1 MNFIFKLFLLA
12 AVLLV
17 SCGKD
22 DHSGGPGPILTGK
35 NKLVVSVM
43 HHTYAVAGV
52 NVFLKNNATEF
63 PGPDTSLYEWQAT
76 SDPSGIAVFENLFEG
91 NYFLYAKGFDPF
103 VGREVIGAAPALLNS
118 NTLTNNE
125 IYVTLYVTE

>member
-1 MNFIFKLFLLA
+1 MNSILKLFLLA

-22 DHSGGPGPILTGK
+22 DTSNGPGPILTGK
-35 NKLVVSVM
+35 NKLVVSVI

-52 NVFLKNNATEF
+52 SVFLKNNATEF
-63 PGPDTSLYEWQAT
+63 PGFDSTMYEWQAT

-103 VGREVIGAAPALLNS
+103 VGLEVIGAAPAVLNS
-118 NTLTNNE
+118 STLTNNE
-125 IYVTLYVTE
+125 IYVTLSVTE